1 MQQISGLYNP
11 NPTVK
16 QQYEQVPIR
25 STSTG
30 ELIVV
35 NPDGTN
41 VGGGSATDGSAA
53 PSTSVMVA
61 GEYNSSAPTYDN
73 GDAGNIQIDVNG
85 NTKVTQSTLI
95 AGEDLTANVIKVEQR
110 FSYLNIVAG
119 QATTVVKAGAG
130 FLHSITFNGPATA
143 TNTTNV
149 YDHASGAGTII
160 ATPLATA
167 VVMPVTVTY
176 DVSFA
181 TGLTIITAT
190 ANGAN
195 MTISYR

>member
-1 MQQISGLYNP
+1 MAAISGQYRATAVTYTDKDFVEAI
-11 NPTVK
+11 PT
-16 QQYEQVPIR
+16 
-25 STSTG
+25 
-30 ELIVV
+30 
-35 NPDGTN
+35 
-41 VGGGSATDGSAA
+41 
-53 PSTSVMVA
+53 
-61 GEYNSSAPTYDN
+61 
-73 GDAGNIQIDVNG
+73 DVNG
-85 NTKVTQSTLI
+85 NILESLATKI
-95 AGEDLTANVIKVEQR
+95 AGEDLTADVIKVEQR

-167 VVMPVTVTY
+167 AAAPVTVIY

-181 TGLTIITAT
+181 NGLTIITAT

-195 MTISYR
+195 MTVSYR